1 MGKEKNSRSSKYKE
15 KNENKFGSF
24 IFYYYLCYHKQVKQ
38 ISVMKNL
45 IRLAELC
52 LNFGTKRIL
61 NASVTHDGKQYTAPR
76 LEGNAM
82 CGTLVCTEITANG
95 AMGNNF
101 LVNDALAEKFL
112 ETLITRKFIIHSLET
127 LVHKRTNPQMLKS
140 LLLML
145 FGEECN
151 VVDVS
156 LDEEEI
162 SLDFHCIFAN
172 KYGDFDIWY
181 LPMLRCGGNGENIYI
196 TEVGWEFD
204 STVI

>member
-1 MGKEKNSRSSKYKE
+1 
-15 KNENKFGSF
+15 
-24 IFYYYLCYHKQVKQ
+24 
-38 ISVMKNL
+38 MKNF

-61 NASVTHDGKQYTAPR
+61 NASVAYNGKQYTAPR

-95 AMGNNF
+95 TMGNTI
-101 LVNDALAEKFL
+101 LVNDTLAEKFL
-112 ETLITRKFIIHSLET
+112 ETLITRKFIIHCLES
-127 LVHKRTNPQMLKS
+127 LVHKRTNPTMLKV
-140 LLLML
+140 LLETL

-151 VVDVS
+151 LVDVS
-156 LDEEEI
+156 LDDEEI
-162 SLDFHCIFAN
+162 SYDFHCIFAN

-196 TEVGWEFD
+196 TEVGYD
-204 STVI
+204 INSAIV